1 MCREKCSQ
9 KCFMDNILLTLVMV
23 LFMLICMY
31 IVSPN
36 PGIIPLVIIVLVFS
50 IIICSVRLEE
60 YGCPNW
66 IKNIGNICRDE
77 LTEQGEN

>member
-9 KCFMDNILLTLVMV
+9 KCFMDNILLTLVIV

-31 IVSPN
+31 IASPN
-36 PGIIPLVIIVLVFS
+36 PGIIPIVIIISVLTFIIFS
-50 IIICSVRLEE
+50 IRLED

-66 IKNIGNICRDE
+66 IKNIGRICRDE
-77 LTEQGEN
+77 LTEEEEN